1 MFVDRTDLKY
11 NLSASC
17 GRFGVVE
24 IVRKLRMIRCLE
36 IVHTLW
42 TICKFESSTLC
53 RRFGVK
59 DFAAGCCKIS
69 ITLSL

>member
-36 IVHTLW
+36 IVYTM
-42 TICKFESSTLC
+42 
-53 RRFGVK
+53 
-59 DFAAGCCKIS
+59 
-69 ITLSL
+69 